1 MKVKESNKRK
11 NINQRNQNFIEK
23 NIINIYNNEI
33 NSQLLK

>member
-23 NIINIYNNEI
+23 DIINIYNNEI